1 VEKPAELAA
10 WLLQDQPKWTLD
22 NIKAAMQ
29 SGPDNQQV
37 NLSRPV
43 PVVIVYLTAIVG
55 ENGEVYFYD
64 DIYGLDVALNDAL
77 AKGQPNH

>member
-10 WLLQDQPKWTLD
+10 WLLRDQPKWTLEK
-22 NIKAAMQ
+22 IKAAMQ

-37 NLSRPV
+37 NLTTQV
-43 PVVIVYLTAIVG
+43 PVVIVYLTAIVE

-64 DIYGLDVALNDAL
+64 DIYGYDASLNDAL
-77 AKGQPNH
+77 AKGQPYR